1 MIVLEEG
8 WRRELSAEALK
19 TSIAGPADNGP
30 SDTRAGKWSIGTNGR
45 NCIEKRCHP
54 TKYISAH
61 YNILCTRT
69 SSHPISTCLMV
80 GFALTWF
87 CPNKY
92 LLALPPNSFP
102 PSLLACWEQPNVIQI
117 KCALCIVPCLLFM
130 GQIQLNR
137 VPLFILKKS
146 FLQSLTWA
154 WLAISCCIERGW
166 LDHRAGSQTGL

>member
-1 MIVLEEG
+1 M
-8 WRRELSAEALK
+8 SAEALK

-69 SSHPISTCLMV
+69 SSHPISTCLMA
-80 GFALTWF
+80 GFALTCF

-102 PSLLACWEQPNVIQI
+102 PLFWPVENNQTLFKSNVL
-117 KCALCIVPCLLFM
+117 CALSLVFCSWDKYNLT
-130 GQIQLNR
+130 G
-137 VPLFILKKS
+137 
-146 FLQSLTWA
+146 FLYS
-154 WLAISCCIERGW
+154 S
-166 LDHRAGSQTGL
+166 

>member
-1 MIVLEEG
+1 M
-8 WRRELSAEALK
+8 SAEALK

-61 YNILCTRT
+61 YNILCTCT

-80 GFALTWF
+80 GFALTCS

-102 PSLLACWEQPNVIQI
+102 PSLLALRTTKRYSNQMCFVHCPLSFVHGTNTIEQGSSIHLEKIFSSVI
-117 KCALCIVPCLLFM
+117 AL
-130 GQIQLNR
+130 G
-137 VPLFILKKS
+137 
-146 FLQSLTWA
+146 LT
-154 WLAISCCIERGW
+154 G
-166 LDHRAGSQTGL
+166 H